1 MSRHPLVG
9 FTVEPYQGLSPSMIV
24 TAMRAAGVS
33 FVEFNVRSLADTMYL
48 KRKIGDLTAAFHL
61 PFVHEDGYDFS
72 CADHRKEIQDLIY
85 QLNSEKD
92 ALHIRHAVVHPPEG
106 PDQSEKAWRILMD
119 HLRHL
124 EMPVYLENVFG
135 GPTAQFQ
142 EHFHKARTA
151 LGRQLAGLCFDAC
164 HFYIDGKDPV
174 EQWRHWH
181 AETGCVHLSDCLAN
195 DDAHLP
201 FGLGGTLPIN
211 PLLAAMKSTG
221 FSGSITLEIKPP
233 STAQIDSYLQTYCH
247 TLKVFNY
254 KKYWRTRLRLRLIK
268 PALSFLL
275 NGRS

>member
-1 MSRHPLVG
+1 
-9 FTVEPYQGLSPSMIV
+9 MIV